1 MFLTNFL
8 SKCPI
13 FTTFFFVALK
23 KILVAHLQSGIIVFA
38 KRAIL
43 NVWQCSEY
51 VSILVTAQQI
61 GQWPY
66 AMYCSR
72 HIQNNSTLCFF
83 QVYATIFSVI
93 KAYSPILRNSYG
105 IFRLIQSYS
114 APCVTLTYSQPPHIL
129 SSGRFKT
136 VWIFQILWNIDQIYS
151 KPCHK
156 ALLSHI
162 KAYPEP
168 CATLGIVGILE
179 YSEPFHNCITTHIQ
193 NSVMFTKMYKYSELW
208 HIQNAVPRK
217 V

>member
-1 MFLTNFL
+1 MFSCWASF
-8 SKCPI
+8 SCVSDEI
-13 FTTFFFVALK
+13 FIEVPYFHNLFFVALK
-23 KILVAHLQSGIIVFA
+23 KILVAHLQSGIVVFA

-72 HIQNNSTLCFF
+72 HIQNNSTLYFF

-114 APCVTLTYSQPPHIL
+114 APCVTLN
-129 SSGRFKT
+129 
-136 VWIFQILWNIDQIYS
+136 IF
-151 KPCHK
+151 
-156 ALLSHI
+156 
-162 KAYPEP
+162 
-168 CATLGIVGILE
+168 AT
-179 YSEPFHNCITTHIQ
+179 SP
-193 NSVMFTKMYKYSELW
+193 YSELG
-208 HIQNAVPRK
+208 HI
-217 V
+217 